1 MTNPYG
7 ATEPT
12 HDQSTGIATV
22 QVLIINLSHLII
34 ILKSLAASVYY
45 LN

>member
-12 HDQSTGIATV
+12 QSTGIATV

>member
-12 HDQSTGIATV
+12 QSTGIATV
-22 QVLIINLSHLII
+22 QVLINLSHLII